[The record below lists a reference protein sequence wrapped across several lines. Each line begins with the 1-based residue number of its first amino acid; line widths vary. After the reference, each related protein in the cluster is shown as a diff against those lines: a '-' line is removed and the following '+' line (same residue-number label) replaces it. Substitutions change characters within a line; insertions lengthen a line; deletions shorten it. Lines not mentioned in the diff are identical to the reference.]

1 MQVVRRIVVTLHCIF
16 QRFEI
21 ALNLVHKDLRRM
33 IRVSLLQVHNAFH
46 SFAQVTYFV
55 RAFTIK
61 AIHVCSTTFNLSDRK
76 SVV

>member
-46 SFAQVTYFV
+46 SFAQVTYFKPMK
-55 RAFTIK
+55 RN
-61 AIHVCSTTFNLSDRK
+61 NLSIFLQRI
-76 SVV
+76 